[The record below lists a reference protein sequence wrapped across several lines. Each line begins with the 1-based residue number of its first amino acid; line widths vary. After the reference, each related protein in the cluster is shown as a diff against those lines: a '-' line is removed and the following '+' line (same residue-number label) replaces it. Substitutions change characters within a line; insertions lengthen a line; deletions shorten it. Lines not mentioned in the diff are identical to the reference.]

1 VIASRDCTCGESA
14 NGVSL
19 PELLEEGWRVWHAG
33 GVASMTC
40 PECSATI
47 ARLER
52 AVQRGTLIS

>member
-1 VIASRDCTCGESA
+1 VTNRTCTCGESA
-14 NGVSL
+14 NGVPL
-19 PELLEEGWRVWHAG
+19 PELLAEGWTVWHAK
-33 GVASMTC
+33 VAYLTC